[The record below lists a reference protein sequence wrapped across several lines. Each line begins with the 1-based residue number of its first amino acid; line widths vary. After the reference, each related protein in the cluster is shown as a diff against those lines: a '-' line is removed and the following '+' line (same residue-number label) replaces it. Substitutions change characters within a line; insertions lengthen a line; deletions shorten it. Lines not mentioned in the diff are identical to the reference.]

1 MKIGATLPQN
11 EIGNDPGAIRAFAQ
25 AIEGLGY
32 DDLLLPEHVL
42 GGNPATYPD
51 LGAYYHLP
59 WHEPFVV
66 LSFMAGVTTTLTF
79 CTAVLV
85 APQRQTALMAKQA
98 AELDVLS
105 GGRLRLG
112 VGVGRNTVEFEAL
125 DMDYHNRGKRLEEQV
140 EVMRALWTQD
150 YVTYKGQWHNIA
162 DAGLNP
168 RPIQQPIPIWMGGAS
183 DPVLKRIGRM
193 ADGWLPTTAAANLVE
208 QWETVKA
215 AAVEAGRNPKDIG
228 LQPRLNIKTVK
239 EEDWRSW
246 AEGKRDLG
254 ADRVVMYTMNCGL
267 KNVDEHIER
276 YSRFMETVK
285 DLQG

>member
-11 EIGNDPGAIRAFAQ
+11 EIGNDPGAIREFAQ
-25 AIEGLGY
+25 AIEDLGF

-51 LGAYYHLP
+51 LGPYYHLP

-66 LSFMAGVTTTLTF
+66 LSFMAGVTTKLTF

-85 APQRQTALMAKQA
+85 AAQRQTGLIAKQA
-98 AELDVLS
+98 AELDVIS

-112 VGVGRNTVEFEAL
+112 LGVGRNTAEFEAL
-125 DMDYHNRGKRLEEQV
+125 DMDYTNRGKRLEEQV

-150 YVTYKGQWHNIA
+150 YVVYKGKWHNFS
-162 DAGLNP
+162 DVGLNP
-168 RPIQQPIPIWMGGAS
+168 KPVQQPIPIWMGGAS
-183 DPVLKRIGRM
+183 DTVLKRIGRM
-193 ADGWLPTTAAANLVE
+193 ADGWLPATSATNLPE

-215 AAVEAGRNPKDIG
+215 AAVEAGRDPKDVG
-228 LQPRLNIKTVK
+228 LQPRLNINAVK

-246 AEGKRDLG
+246 AEDKRDLG
-254 ADRVVMYTMNCGL
+254 ASRVVMYTMNCGL
-267 KNVDEHIER
+267 KNVDEHIAT
-276 YSRFMETVK
+276 YKRFMETVK
-285 DLQG
+285 DLQD

>member
-11 EIGNDPGAIRAFAQ
+11 EIGSDPGAIRAFAQ

-42 GGNPATYPD
+42 GANPATYPAP
-51 LGAYYHLP
+51 GSNYHMP

-85 APQRQTALMAKQA
+85 APQRQTGLIAKQA

-125 DMDYHNRGKRLEEQV
+125 DMDFHNRGKRLEEQV
-140 EVMRALWTQD
+140 EVMRALWTQEF
-150 YVTYKGQWHNIA
+150 VTYKGQWHNIA

-168 RPIQQPIPIWMGGAS
+168 RPLQQPIPVWMGGAS
-183 DPVLKRIGRM
+183 EAVLKRIGRI
-193 ADGWLPTTAAANLVE
+193 ADGWLPATSATNLPE

-215 AAVEAGRNPKDIG
+215 AAVEAGRDPKEVG
-228 LQPRLNIKTVK
+228 LQPRLNIGNVK

-246 AEGKRDLG
+246 AEDKRDLG
-254 ADRVVMYTMNCGL
+254 AGRVVMYTMNCGL
-267 KNVDEHIER
+267 KSVDEHVDTYR
-276 YSRFMETVK
+276 RFLETVK
-285 DLQG
+285 DLQD